1 MKSTTVST
9 PKSARTSEDHK
20 DKDIL
25 AFYMLMIWAY
35 EEAENNFD
43 DKFLK
48 ASIHTIIYYL
58 SKHYKACSKT
68 NH

>member
-1 MKSTTVST
+1 MKSTTFST
-9 PKSARTSEDHK
+9 SKSARTSEDHK

-25 AFYMLMIWAY
+25 AFYRFMIWAY
-35 EEAENNFD
+35 EEAESTFD

-48 ASIHTIIYYL
+48 AAIHTIIYYL
-58 SKHYKACSKT
+58 SKHYKAGSKT